1 MHLLAGEF
9 YHIYNRG
16 NNRQP
21 VFFNES
27 NYLFFIKKMT
37 EQLVPVSDIICYC
50 LMPNH
55 FHMMI
60 RATEESIKTRPSF
73 GGKAMQEFPYRVG
86 ILLSSYSQAINK
98 QNNTTGSLFQQ
109 KTKAKILSAQVK
121 GKKVN
126 YLESCFFYIHNN
138 PVKAKLVTSLKEWK
152 FSSWLD
158 YSGIRSGTI
167 CNMDIFFSCSGLTE
181 RDIASKL
188 DKGFTEE
195 DLKKFY

>member
-1 MHLLAGEF
+1 MHLTAGEF

-27 NYLFFIKKMT
+27 NYLFFIKKMS
-37 EQLVPVSDIICYC
+37 EQLVPASDIICYC

-55 FHMMI
+55 LHLMI

-98 QNNTTGSLFQQ
+98 QNGTTGSLFQQ
-109 KTKAKILSAQVK
+109 KTKAKILSEQVEGEK
-121 GKKVN
+121 IN
-126 YLESCFFYIHNN
+126 YIESCFFYIHQN
-138 PVKAKLVTSLKEWK
+138 PVKAKLVASIKDWNY
-152 FSSWLD
+152 SSWLD
-158 YSGIRSGTI
+158 YTGERNGTL
-167 CNMDIFFSCSGLTE
+167 CNKIFFFNCTGLTE
-181 RDIASKL
+181 KDIVSRL
-188 DKGFTEE
+188 GENSTED